1 MDAKKWNEL
10 KNGRF
15 CVGEKVDGVYFEILF
30 KLERDRDGDKEIV
43 ITDVAKTIGGSCIIL
58 PEEEVD
64 ANKQFYVD
72 IVAEDLRKE
81 DEYDKAIADTDRSV
95 YGNGGLC

>member
-1 MDAKKWNEL
+1 MDSKKWNEL
-10 KNGRF
+10 KKGRF
-15 CVGEKVDGVYFEILF
+15 CVGEKVDVVYFEILF
-30 KLERDRDGDKEIV
+30 NLERDRDGDKEII
-43 ITDVAKTIGGSCIIL
+43 ITEVAKFIGKTCVIL

-64 ANKQFYVD
+64 ANKQFYID

-95 YGNGGLC
+95 YGDGGLC